1 MEWVNPKTDWQ
12 PTDYVNVEDYNRI
25 RNNIAYLKDYSEAFF
40 MSFEFKEPIETE
52 KQYFDLAYAE
62 YWNNL
67 EDRLEEFIKK
77 TYELNNLGVKKTYS
91 AYDNY
96 IDYVE
101 LNRLENTIL
110 RYKNFLDIQTKLT
123 QTLSFELGNYG
134 GIQI

>member
-12 PTDYVNVEDYNRI
+12 STDYVNVEDYNRI

-67 EDRLEEFIKK
+67 EDRLEEFIKR

-101 LNRLENTIL
+101 LNRLENVML
-110 RYKNFLDIQTKLT
+110 RYKNFLDT
-123 QTLSFELGNYG
+123 QSNISQKISFELGNYG
-134 GIQI
+134 GIQL

>member
-1 MEWVNPKTDWQ
+1 MEWINPKTDWQ

-67 EDRLEEFIKK
+67 EDRLEEFIKR

-101 LNRLENTIL
+101 LNRLENAIL